1 MTLMVQNSSYDAPSV
16 SDLNAWA
23 SDYGLSFPVLADEDM
38 GVTSG
43 FIWADGVTSIRPP
56 SKHLIGPGM
65 EVLAIN
71 EWSITNSLI
80 EAHLPY

>member
-1 MTLMVQNSSYDAPSV
+1 MGLMIENSSYITPSV
-16 SDLNAWA
+16 SDLGAWA
-23 SDYGLSFPVLADEDM
+23 SAYGQSFPVLADGDM
-38 GVTSG
+38 GVTGG
-43 FIWADGVTSIRPP
+43 FIWADGVTSFSLP

-71 EWSITNSLI
+71 EWSIPASLI

>member
-1 MTLMVQNSSYDAPSV
+1 MTLMIENSSYAVPSV
-16 SDLNAWA
+16 SALNAWA
-23 SDYGLSFPVLADEDM
+23 SAYGLSFPVLADGDM

-43 FIWADGVTSIRPP
+43 FIWADGVTSFGLP

>member
-1 MTLMVQNSSYDAPSV
+1 MTLMVQNSSYVAPSV

-23 SDYGLSFPVLADEDM
+23 SAYGLSFPVLADGDIE
-38 GVTSG
+38 VSSG